1 MITYSSTFVPT
12 LGLYNDVVYN
22 NLDLFSD
29 YNSRFIHSKRNLIYR
44 IHNHKFV
51 GDKLKIVSYKLGM
64 LFFLV
69 QYILPFIWPEEII
82 IITK

>member
-1 MITYSSTFVPT
+1 M
-12 LGLYNDVVYN
+12 YNDVVYN

-51 GDKLKIVSYKLGM
+51 GDKLKIVSVQIEYAV
-64 LFFLV
+64 FFLV

-82 IITK
+82 ITK